1 MSRVDE
7 IMKKYQ
13 NYTPEQID
21 YDEEVDGGAEAPVR
35 EKLLSKKEE
44 LKEIFEKRRDKVAT
58 KKCAR

>member
-1 MSRVDE
+1 MSHVDD

-13 NYTPEQID
+13 NYTPQTIS
-21 YDEEVDGGAEAPVR
+21 YDEEIDGGAEAPVR

-44 LKEIFEKRRDKVAT
+44 LKEIFEKKRDKVAT